1 MSKISDIATE
11 LVDLDI
17 QIKSASETLD
27 KLKSLREEKQLELIQ
42 EMQEQDLSEFSVD
55 NIGKRFAMK
64 KDIFA
69 NCLAQDKPKLL
80 DVLIENGYG
89 DIVKTDVNPKSLNAL
104 VKELTANGEEEL
116 PAYLQDVLN
125 IYVKPKISVT
135 KKG

>member
-11 LVDLDI
+11 LVKLDAA
-17 QIKSASETLD
+17 IKETGTHLD
-27 KLKSLREEKQLELIQ
+27 ELKSIREEKQLELIQ
-42 EMQEQDLSEFSVD
+42 EMQEQDLTEFSVD
-55 NIGKRFAMK
+55 NIGKRFTMK

-80 DVLIENGYG
+80 DVLIENGYS

>member
-1 MSKISDIATE
+1 MSRISDIATE
-11 LVDLDI
+11 LVDLDVR
-17 QIKSASETLD
+17 IKQLSAELD
-27 KLKSLREEKQLELIQ
+27 ELKEKREQSQLELIQ
-42 EMQEQDLSEFSVD
+42 EMQEQDLTEFSVD

-104 VKELTANGEEEL
+104 VKELTVNGEEEL
-116 PAYLQDVLN
+116 PAYLKDVLN

>member
-11 LVDLDI
+11 LVELETAIKRISEELDNF
-17 QIKSASETLD
+17 KSQKEQ
-27 KLKSLREEKQLELIQ
+27 KQLELIQ
-42 EMQEQDLSEFSVD
+42 EMQEQDLTEFSVD

-80 DVLIENGYG
+80 EVLIENGYG

-104 VKELTANGEEEL
+104 VKELTVNGEEEL
-116 PAYLQDVLN
+116 PAYLKDVLN

>member
-11 LVDLDI
+11 LVRLD
-17 QIKSASETLD
+17 QAIKETGSHLD
-27 KLKSLREEKQLELIQ
+27 ELKSVREEKQLELIQ
-42 EMQEQDLSEFSVD
+42 EMQEQDLTEFSVD

-104 VKELTANGEEEL
+104 VKELTSNGEDEL
-116 PAYLQDVLN
+116 PEYLKDVLN

>member
-11 LVDLDI
+11 LVELDNQIYCMSHDLE
-17 QIKSASETLD
+17 A
-27 KLKSLREEKQLELIQ
+27 LKSQKEQKQLELIQ
-42 EMQEQDLSEFSVD
+42 EMQEQDLTEFSVD

-64 KDIFA
+64 KDVFA

-80 DVLIENGYG
+80 DILIENGYG

-104 VKELTANGEEEL
+104 VKELTVNGEEEL
-116 PAYLQDVLN
+116 PAYLKDVLN
-125 IYVKPKISVT
+125 IYIKPKISVT

>member
-1 MSKISDIATE
+1 MSKISDIATN
-11 LVDLDI
+11 LVDLDVK
-17 QIKSASETLD
+17 IKQLSIELD
-27 KLKSLREEKQLELIQ
+27 ELKEKREQQQLELIQ
-42 EMQEQDLSEFSVD
+42 EMQEQDLTEFSVD

-69 NCLAQDKPKLL
+69 NCLAQDKPRLL

-104 VKELTANGEEEL
+104 VKELTVNGEEEL
-116 PAYLQDVLN
+116 PAYLKDVLN

>member
-11 LVDLDI
+11 LVDLDV
-17 QIKSASETLD
+17 QIKSAGETLD

>member
-1 MSKISDIATE
+1 MSRISDIATD
-11 LVDLDI
+11 LVNLDSD
-17 QIKSASETLD
+17 IKALSESLD
-27 KLKSLREEKQLELIQ
+27 RLKGEREQKQLELIQ
-42 EMQEQDLSEFSVD
+42 EMQEQDLTEFSVD

-80 DVLIENGYG
+80 EALIENGYG

-104 VKELTANGEEEL
+104 VKEITVNGEEEL
-116 PAYLQDVLN
+116 PAYLKDVLN
-125 IYVKPKISVT
+125 IYIKPKISVT